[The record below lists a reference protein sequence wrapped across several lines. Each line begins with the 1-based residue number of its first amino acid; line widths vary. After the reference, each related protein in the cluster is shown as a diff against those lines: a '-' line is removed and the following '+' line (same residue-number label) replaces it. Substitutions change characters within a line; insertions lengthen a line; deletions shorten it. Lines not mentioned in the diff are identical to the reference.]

1 MRHSKTEAGWFD
13 GWLLAGLIF
22 AFYVNTLA
30 PSVLWGDSAHF
41 QRTASQGVL
50 DADGGGRFVWFQ
62 AARLFLQLP
71 WGEPAWRVS
80 LLSAAAGALT
90 VLCSVA
96 AARQAGLSR
105 AAAAAAGLAL
115 AVSHTFWIHAVRA
128 EIYTVFMA
136 LMALEL
142 WLWFRWR
149 PDSWLP
155 GAAAVLLLGPLVL
168 AHQMTVL
175 LLPAL
180 AYLLWRRRTWLTPR
194 QWAGLFATLAISA
207 GLAAIVLQRQ
217 VGANTWGDSL
227 VIYFTRFGRDF
238 TPALFDF
245 SLADFPRDAVT
256 FLAFFLLQFIG
267 PSLLLI
273 GVGAKQWLR
282 SRGAGEE
289 AWMALALLYLADLL
303 FAFSYRVN
311 DQYVFYLPGYLAC
324 VLFSGRGWDALA
336 RLWRPMRRRFFRF
349 AFLALLVVTPI
360 GAYATAS
367 QLFATLELNPLG
379 IRQLPYR
386 EPNVYFLWPATHR
399 DDGAAQFA
407 RAALRAIP
415 PGSLLIA
422 DYTPFEPLAYVQ
434 SVEALGASVRLVQ
447 IQPEDDL
454 GALIDGQAAGEEVFL
469 ADNNPRYYRL
479 ESLPGVVIEP
489 FDMIYRLVRP

>member
-1 MRHSKTEAGWFD
+1 MRHSKTEAGWLD
-13 GWLLAGLIF
+13 GWLLAGLILV
-22 AFYVNTLA
+22 FYVITLA
-30 PSVLWGDSAHF
+30 PTVLWGDGAHF

-50 DADGGGRFVWFQ
+50 DADGGGRLVWFQ
-62 AARLFLQLP
+62 AARLFLHLP
-71 WGEPAWRVS
+71 WGEPAWRVN

-90 VLCSVA
+90 VLCIVA
-96 AARQAGLSR
+96 AARQAGVSR
-105 AAAAAAGLAL
+105 AAAAVAGLAL

-128 EIYTVFMA
+128 EIYTVFLA

-149 PDSWLP
+149 PESWLSV
-155 GAAAVLLLGPLVL
+155 AAAVLLLGPLVL

-175 LLPAL
+175 LLPAF

-194 QWAGLFATLAISA
+194 QWVALFAALAISA
-207 GLAAIVLQRQ
+207 GLAAIALQRQ
-217 VGANTWGDSL
+217 VGASTWGDSL

-245 SLADFPRDAVT
+245 SLANFPRDAAT
-256 FLAFFLLQFIG
+256 FLAFFVLQFIG
-267 PSLLLI
+267 LSLVLI
-273 GVGAKQWLR
+273 WVGAKHWLR
-282 SRGAGEE
+282 SRRAGEE
-289 AWMALALLYLADLL
+289 AWIALAVLYLTDLL

-311 DQYVFYLPGYLAC
+311 DQYVFYLPGYLVC

-336 RLWRPMRRRFFRF
+336 TSWRPMQQRFLRF
-349 AFLALLVVTPI
+349 ALLALLVVTPI
-360 GAYATAS
+360 SAYAAAS
-367 QLFATLELNPLG
+367 QLFAALELNPLG

-386 EPNVYFLWPATHR
+386 EPNRYFLWPATQR

-434 SVEALGASVRLVQ
+434 SVEALGAGVRLVQ
-447 IQPEDDL
+447 VQPEDDL
-454 GALIDGQAAGEEVFL
+454 GALIDRLGAGGEVFL

-489 FDMIYRLVRP
+489 FDVIYRLAKP